1 LADIFRLSE
10 LLGASYGSGDM
21 NGERKTTFLLT
32 GDLEGIGVL
41 EETLSDPQQKANC
54 TKKAEN
60 SGNGGL

>member
-1 LADIFRLSE
+1 
-10 LLGASYGSGDM
+10 M

-32 GDLEGIGVL
+32 GDLEGIGLL
-41 EETLSDPQQKANC
+41 EETLSDPHQKANC